1 MRESVI
7 GHCSYSTGH
16 CSNSP
21 GLCRPLGA
29 GANYCYFLFLLH
41 ADHCRPLQSAECVL
55 RAACRPVSWLQ
66 SQFLLFVPAAAC
78 RGSLLTLEQPHK
90 NHLLFVWIHSTV
102 SLLCQS
108 EGWSIYI
115 WPISGLIHGLSLIPG
130 DDGCLRGPWPVMV
143 RVTEII
149 YNVILTDIPPGSQPP
164 SIRVKLCHCSASDHS
179 YLSHFRLDSRILFIS
194 AWNKVIL
201 ALLCGT
207 HKYLF

>member
-21 GLCRPLGA
+21 GLRRPLGA

-78 RGSLLTLEQPHK
+78 RGSLLTLEQLYE

-102 SLLCQS
+102 SLLLPIRGLEYLHLTNQWLDTWAEPDPWRWRMFARTLTSDGPCYWDNIQCYPHWHPARVPATINTCQAL
-108 EGWSIYI
+108 
-115 WPISGLIHGLSLIPG
+115 P
-130 DDGCLRGPWPVMV
+130 
-143 RVTEII
+143 
-149 YNVILTDIPPGSQPP
+149 
-164 SIRVKLCHCSASDHS
+164 
-179 YLSHFRLDSRILFIS
+179 
-194 AWNKVIL
+194 
-201 ALLCGT
+201 LLCFRSFVSVPLQAGLQDPL
-207 HKYLF
+207 HSRLRIKWF